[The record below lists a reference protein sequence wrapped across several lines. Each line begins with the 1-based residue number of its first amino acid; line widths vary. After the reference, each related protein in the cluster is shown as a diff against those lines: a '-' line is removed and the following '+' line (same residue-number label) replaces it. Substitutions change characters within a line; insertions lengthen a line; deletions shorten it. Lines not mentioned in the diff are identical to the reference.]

1 MRQDRKQG
9 ISFPAFIEFF
19 FDSTD
24 RQITFLFH
32 NKTNTNII
40 LVPNSRHAV
49 EEMGTAPERERA
61 HPQHIRGINNKR
73 ENCHHDRHLRYVQI
87 LSTNVNINRGQYLHN
102 QNILALCVTLN
113 IFELKMFS
121 FKLKTK
127 LHTINKTY
135 Y

>member
-49 EEMGTAPERERA
+49 EEMGTAPERESPSPT
-61 HPQHIRGINNKR
+61 HQT
-73 ENCHHDRHLRYVQI
+73 E
-87 LSTNVNINRGQYLHN
+87 
-102 QNILALCVTLN
+102 
-113 IFELKMFS
+113 
-121 FKLKTK
+121 
-127 LHTINKTY
+127 
-135 Y
+135 

>member
-24 RQITFLFH
+24 RQITIPFH

-49 EEMGTAPERERA
+49 EEMGTAPERESPSPT
-61 HPQHIRGINNKR
+61 HQT
-73 ENCHHDRHLRYVQI
+73 E
-87 LSTNVNINRGQYLHN
+87 
-102 QNILALCVTLN
+102 
-113 IFELKMFS
+113 
-121 FKLKTK
+121 
-127 LHTINKTY
+127 
-135 Y
+135 